1 MKKLSYGVLAA
12 LLVSACQD
20 SPEAPRLAPRAVS
33 SSAAVAAQ
41 GARPIVDE
49 YIVVFRDDV
58 ADPGAEARQLAA
70 ANGATIRFVYTS
82 AIKGFAAHMSSAAAN
97 ALSRNPA
104 VSYVEQDQTIAL
116 DGTETMDGNG
126 DPWGLD
132 RIDAHSGLDKTYTYA
147 LTGAGVHAYIIDT
160 GILTGHNEFG
170 GRASSGFTAINDGGG
185 TADCN
190 GHGTHVSGTVGGAT
204 YGVAKG
210 VQLVAVRVL
219 DCGGSGSTSGVIA
232 GINWV
237 TGNAVHPA
245 VANMS
250 LGGGA
255 SASLDQAVAN
265 SIASG
270 VSYAIA
276 AGNGNFA
283 GIAQDA
289 CNYSPARVP
298 AAMTI
303 GATTKADA
311 KTSWSNYGNC
321 VDFFAPG
328 SSIKSAWIGSN
339 SATNTISGTSMA
351 TPHTTGVAAL
361 YLEANPSATAQQVR
375 DALFNASTKS
385 VVTSAKTAN
394 NHLLYTPPAGFGGG
408 SPPSNSPPVAGFTYS
423 CTNLSCNFTDA
434 STDPD
439 GNGTIATRLWT
450 FGDGSSSGA
459 TNPSHS
465 YATANTYS
473 VTLLVT
479 DNAGATNS
487 VSHDVVVTAPPAGSA
502 TLTVTDVSKVKGN
515 WSATLNWSGFA
526 STVTS
531 VTIYRN
537 GVALSPN
544 ESGPSG
550 TRIDGGKGGGTFV
563 YQVCDANDSSNCTNQ
578 VTVTP

>member
-1 MKKLSYGVLAA
+1 MKKLSFGVLAA

-33 SSAAVAAQ
+33 SSAAVEAQ
-41 GARPIVDE
+41 GARPVLDE

-70 ANGATIRFVYTS
+70 AHGATIRFVYS
-82 AIKGFAAHMSSAAAN
+82 RAIKGFAAHMSGAAAN
-97 ALSRNPA
+97 ALARNP
-104 VSYVEQDQTIAL
+104 VVLLVEQDQTISL
-116 DGTETMDGNG
+116 DATETMDANG

-132 RIDAHSGLDKTYTYA
+132 RIDAHSGLSNSYTYA

-160 GILTGHNEFG
+160 GILTTHSEFG

-185 TADCN
+185 TVDCN

-232 GINWV
+232 GIDWV
-237 TGNAVHPA
+237 TTHKTLPA

-255 SASLDQAVAN
+255 SASLDQAVSN

-270 VSYAIA
+270 VAYAIA
-276 AGNGNFA
+276 AGNGNFV

-289 CNYSPARVP
+289 CNYSPARV
-298 AAMTI
+298 ATAMTV
-303 GATTKADA
+303 GATTKTDA

-321 VDFFAPG
+321 VDWFAPG
-328 SSIKSAWIGSN
+328 NGIKSAWIGSN

-375 DALFNASTKS
+375 DALFNATTKS
-385 VVTSAKTAN
+385 IVTSAKTTN
-394 NHLLYTPPAGFGGG
+394 NHLLYTPPSGFGGS
-408 SPPSNSPPVAGFTYS
+408 SPPSNSPPTAEFTSS
-423 CTNLSCNFTDA
+423 CTNLSCSFTDQ

-439 GNGTIATRLWT
+439 GNATIVSRSWT
-450 FGDGSSSGA
+450 YGDGSPSSA
-459 TNPSHS
+459 TPSHT
-465 YATANTYS
+465 YATGGTYT

-479 DNAGATNS
+479 DDAGATSSINHS
-487 VSHDVVVTAPPAGSA
+487 VTVSPPATSA
-502 TLTVTDVSKVKGN
+502 TLTATNVSKVKSN

-537 GVALSPN
+537 GAVLYAN
-544 ESGPSG
+544 EPGPSG
-550 TRIDGGKGGGTFV
+550 TKTDSGKGGGTFV
-563 YQVCDANDSSNCTNQ
+563 YQVCEAGNTNNCTNS